1 MFLVSFQNIKNNNNL
16 QDKIIITTEL
26 CFQVEKTFFFI
37 IFNEKSGFNIN
48 L

>member
-26 CFQVEKTFFFI
+26 CFQVEKTFFLSFLTKNQVLI
-37 IFNEKSGFNIN
+37 
-48 L
+48 